1 METGCSVMEDPEQ
14 LVLKDMKEAEDGVQ
28 TELEHAESSNSRPVA
43 DMSDEYRCAM
53 AGRGARDVFKDDDDE
68 EEGGFF
74 LTGTDMEEIVQKEA
88 NGDKSEEDH
97 EEAVGGNVRIEAVE
111 EADEREEGG
120 GEQEVAEDEEGEESP
135 SQRFRRMDGV
145 EEEKARE
152 DEEDEDEDQD
162 GDIEFVDSEV
172 RRRFRNIIL
181 QRGVEETGEET
192 TAMEPR
198 GDEGTQLGKTQAQDA
213 DLMEEEEEEEETA
226 GEERYEENKAMQEE
240 LEVRRSRVES
250 IHGELEEY
258 VSYLHSKKL
267 EEEDEPLVTFP
278 DNYAEVLA
286 DEEAKVIESQEGFA
300 TARGDGLGSSG
311 EHAASSIAE
320 SEEEEQVNKAR
331 EKMRRLDKLLGD
343 KLRASRRIRLE
354 GEASASAAR
363 ILAKSEDERGA
374 HVRADSR
381 DTQLEGRPRSS
392 AAAVKRAL
400 SSRERGGGELEKL
413 TAKYGSRLGL
423 TEEQDK
429 RVV

>member
-172 RRRFRNIIL
+172 RRRFR
-181 QRGVEETGEET
+181 
-192 TAMEPR
+192 
-198 GDEGTQLGKTQAQDA
+198 
-213 DLMEEEEEEEETA
+213 
-226 GEERYEENKAMQEE
+226 
-240 LEVRRSRVES
+240 
-250 IHGELEEY
+250 
-258 VSYLHSKKL
+258 
-267 EEEDEPLVTFP
+267 
-278 DNYAEVLA
+278 
-286 DEEAKVIESQEGFA
+286 VI
-300 TARGDGLGSSG
+300 
-311 EHAASSIAE
+311 
-320 SEEEEQVNKAR
+320 
-331 EKMRRLDKLLGD
+331 
-343 KLRASRRIRLE
+343 
-354 GEASASAAR
+354 
-363 ILAKSEDERGA
+363 
-374 HVRADSR
+374 
-381 DTQLEGRPRSS
+381 RSS
-392 AAAVKRAL
+392 SYPL
-400 SSRERGGGELEKL
+400 LP
-413 TAKYGSRLGL
+413 GSRPPQL
-423 TEEQDK
+423 
-429 RVV
+429 